1 MADSPKKPPTG
12 LDRRRASR
20 IVHDERGNAR
30 VEWIDIDD
38 EREHLFDRTAL
49 SIDGESPPAPEPDKR
64 KPGALAVERP
74 RAGGFNPYQGVGTAG
89 RPADKQPQRSTKRDL
104 RKLGEWLKIKREVE
118 ERRARGET
126 DDE

>member
-1 MADSPKKPPTG
+1 MADSPKKPPTNT
-12 LDRRRASR
+12 DRRRASR

-30 VEWIDIDD
+30 VEWLDIDD

-49 SIDGESPPAPEPDKR
+49 SIDGEPGTRADAPKR
-64 KPGALAVERP
+64 SGSMTVERP
-74 RAGGFNPYQGVGTAG
+74 RAGGFNPYQRVGTAG
-89 RPADKQPQRSTKRDL
+89 QSKTQEPQRGGKRDL

-126 DDE
+126 DDEQ

>member
-1 MADSPKKPPTG
+1 MADSPKKPPIG
-12 LDRRRASR
+12 PDRRRASR

-38 EREHLFDRTAL
+38 DREHLFDRTAL
-49 SIDGESPPAPEPDKR
+49 SIDGEAPAPESAAR
-64 KPGALAVERP
+64 KSGPLAVERP
-74 RAGGFNPYQGVGTAG
+74 RAGGFNPYQSVGTAG
-89 RPADKQPQRSTKRDL
+89 HTAAKEPQRSGKRDL